1 MTLFL
6 TAFSMCLVVSFA
18 FSIYFVF
25 SAAFKTYTVFIT
37 GININLPPANTS
49 DIDTASDR
57 LLNLPLDLMTASVS
71 DMVDAAI
78 LLNIVLPVPTVSDND
93 IDCDIALN
101 EPYSLDTESDNDI
114 DSDAVLIALYTLAT
128 LSFNETDVA
137 VMLLKNDSIDP
148 TESDRDML
156 CEMVLVAPYNRA
168 ILSFNDILSVNPLIE
183 LYILVALSDND
194 ILGSVIVSL
203 LISLLANESVIG
215 CDCIVV
221 SNGGELKYA
230 VSNRAPKS

>member
-1 MTLFL
+1 
-6 TAFSMCLVVSFA
+6 MCLVVSFA

-37 GININLPPANTS
+37 DINTNLPPVNVS

-57 LLNLPLDLMTASVS
+57 LLNIPLDLMTASVS
-71 DMVDAAI
+71 DIVDAAI
-78 LLNIVLPVPTVSDND
+78 LLNIVLSVPTVSDND

-114 DSDAVLIALYTLAT
+114 DSDAVLIELYTLDT
-128 LSFNETDVA
+128 
-137 VMLLKNDSIDP
+137 
-148 TESDRDML
+148 
-156 CEMVLVAPYNRA
+156 
-168 ILSFNDILSVNPLIE
+168 
-183 LYILVALSDND
+183 LSDND

-215 CDCIVV
+215 CDCIAV

-230 VSNRAPKS
+230 VSNKAPKS